1 LADVSEV
8 KATKVWND
16 FQQFATIHGDLGAV
30 AAERMCMEFEQIS
43 ISNHS
48 KISNN
53 MLDGKKT
60 TRILFLTTKRSLLQ
74 LPDRWYFEFYQ
85 ALHSQPRYQ
94 VIMWGTGMP
103 GFSNNET
110 TRENIL
116 RWFIYPNF
124 DIVHT
129 TWTYQRTLRGVED
142 EGSSKLTKSN
152 MVRAREFL
160 DLPGDPLVTAIVN
173 ELEMD
178 HDEML
183 VQPHI
188 LFVTLEQQMGM
199 TVHQSI
205 DTCGNN
211 VQYLKSLNKHS
222 NISMN
227 DCAVNPFLARLMEI
241 SPKTMIALLPNGL
254 RVEKIFRNLNLSEP
268 TTSAI
273 SNDINSSIAV
283 ISARVRRT
291 NILLVGATFAPVY
304 PLRYAGT
311 FICLNLDQNFRLLS
325 LNPFYSILI
334 CQDDGY
340 AVFHSV
346 YLF

>member
-1 LADVSEV
+1 LELFEMIGNVNEFQVIFLSFVFILMHGTYFNVSGDVSEV
-8 KATKVWND
+8 TASKIWND
-16 FQQFATIHGDLGAV
+16 FQRFATTHGDLGAV
-30 AAERMCMEFEQIS
+30 DAERMCLEFEQIS

-53 MLDGKKT
+53 LLNGKKT
-60 TRILFLTTKRSLLQ
+60 TRVLFLTTKRSLLQ

-85 ALHSQPRYQ
+85 ALHSQPSYD

-103 GFSNNET
+103 GFRNNET
-110 TRENIL
+110 TRENVL

-129 TWTYQRTLRGVED
+129 TWTYQRTLRDVED
-142 EGSSKLTKSN
+142 MGSSQIQNSN
-152 MVRAREFL
+152 MVRAKEFL

-178 HDEML
+178 TDEML

-188 LFVTLEQQMGM
+188 LFLTLEQQMGM

-211 VQYLKSLNKHS
+211 VQYLKSLNRHS

-227 DCAVNPFLARLMEI
+227 ERNDDCALDPFLVRLMKA

-254 RVEKIFRNLNLSEP
+254 RVEKVFRNLNLSE
-268 TTSAI
+268 SVIKDI
-273 SNDINSSIAV
+273 SNDYVNGSIA
-283 ISARVRRT
+283 IIKARVRPT
-291 NILLVGATFAPVY
+291 NVLLVGATLASVY
-304 PLRYAGT
+304 PLRYSGT
-311 FICLNLDQNFRLLS
+311 
-325 LNPFYSILI
+325 
-334 CQDDGY
+334 
-340 AVFHSV
+340 
-346 YLF
+346 